1 MTTYSELRQLHRR
14 EWTSWQQINYKCEH
28 QIKPYEGI
36 SVQDDWKITNKNG
49 FRNFI
54 DDVGPK
60 PTPSSVLSRLD
71 KSGDWDVINSYWALS
86 KKQNQ
91 ETVVT
96 NQKSE
101 EWRKWMLIARENGI
115 EYQCFY
121 ARVSIWKWDYVS
133 AATTPSETKY
143 YPKEKLARMEQL
155 NGKTT

>member
-1 MTTYSELRQLHRR
+1 MTTYSELRTLHKR
-14 EWTSWQQINYKCEH
+14 EWSSWQQLNYKCTH
-28 QIKPYEGI
+28 QIKPYVGI
-36 SVQDDWKITNKNG
+36 EVQDDWKITHANG

-60 PTPSSVLSRLD
+60 PTTDSVLSRLD
-71 KSGDWDVINSYWALS
+71 KTKDWDTLNTYWALS

-101 EWRKWMLIARENGI
+101 EWRKWMLIARENDI
-115 EYQCFY
+115 HYQCYY
-121 ARVSIWKWDYVS
+121 ARVALWKWDMVT

-143 YPKEKLARMEQL
+143 YPKAKLARMEQD
-155 NGKTT
+155 ND